1 MLRVRKLEDNALGID
16 GRTDH
21 RTLGMVWREA
31 AESRPSVGTRELFGD
46 NRGPLTYIHNRS
58 VVVIHG
64 MWVSGAQIQ
73 KQATS
78 PCLLW
83 LLGSHPR
90 RAGLSLSFLLLGSMF
105 SPALGTHE
113 KNVSSK
119 ENMSTEMLL
128 SCLCLHVPSLF

>member
-1 MLRVRKLEDNALGID
+1 MGQTE
-16 GRTDH
+16 
-21 RTLGMVWREA
+21 
-31 AESRPSVGTRELFGD
+31 PRELFGD

-128 SCLCLHVPSLF
+128 SCLCLREAYDSGRQGEGTPLILGL